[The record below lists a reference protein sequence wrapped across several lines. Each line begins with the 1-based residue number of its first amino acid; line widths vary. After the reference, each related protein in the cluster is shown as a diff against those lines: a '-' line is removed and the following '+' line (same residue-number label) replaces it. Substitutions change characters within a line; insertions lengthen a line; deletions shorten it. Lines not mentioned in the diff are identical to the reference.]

1 MRPSPENVIPVVAPA
16 IAPAAARSGTILRVA
31 LPVPLRKV
39 FDYLPAPNAD
49 GGRLQPGVR
58 LRVPFGRGTRVGVLL
73 GTEEHSDQPAET
85 LRRVIE
91 VLDAQPLLDGEV
103 LALTLW
109 ASRYYQAPI
118 GEAVSSCLPTLLRR
132 GHRPAARPAEPERW
146 GIAPGRT
153 QAEHARRAP
162 RQAALLAYLAQHP
175 AGVSGAALRTALGP
189 TMPATL
195 RTLSNR
201 GQVLPIPAVTPTR
214 GDTAAGPS
222 LNPAQQQALAALE
235 QGLDRFQVF
244 VLEGVTGSGKT
255 EVYLH
260 LVDAVLKRG
269 QQALFLVP
277 EIGLTTQTMQRFEQR
292 FPEPLAVLHS
302 GLADGER
309 LHNWSLA
316 AAGQAAIVIGTRS
329 AVWTPMPRLGVIVID
344 EEHDLSYKQQ
354 DGFRYSARDVAL
366 KRAQQM
372 QIPIVLG
379 SATPSLES
387 LQQAAGGR
395 YRQLLLPARAGG
407 AVPPSVEVVDLRAV
421 PLRGGL
427 APTVLARIA
436 EHLGRGAQVLVFVN
450 RRGYAPILL
459 CHQCAWS
466 AQCEHCDARLC
477 YHKETDRLTCHH
489 CARER
494 APLTRCP
501 GCGGELLKVGYATE
515 RIVEVLQA
523 HFPQCRTLRI
533 DRDSTRRKEAW
544 HELLA
549 LIGSGQADILVGTQ
563 MLSKGHHFPQV
574 TLVVIVDADSG
585 LYGVDF
591 RAAERL
597 AQQLLQVAGR
607 AGRAAEPG
615 QVMIQTHYPNHPLLQ
630 TLLRGGYPAF
640 ARAALAERRA
650 ASYPPCGYLVLLRVE
665 ALDGA
670 QAKHWLTRARSA
682 LPRRSADGLH
692 VHGPVP
698 APMERRAG
706 RHRWQLLLQSPQR
719 KPLQAALGAWM
730 PALEALP
737 TGRRLRWS
745 LDVDPQELS

>member
-1 MRPSPENVIPVVAPA
+1 MAAPDL
-16 IAPAAARSGTILRVA
+16 APAAAGPDPILRVA

-49 GGRLQPGVR
+49 RGRLRPGVR
-58 LRVPFGRGTRVGVLL
+58 LRVPFGRGTRIGVLV
-73 GTEEHSDQPAET
+73 GTAAHSAQPAET
-85 LRRVIE
+85 LRRVLE
-91 VLDAQPLLDGEV
+91 VLDAEPLLDGEV
-103 LALTLW
+103 LGLLLW

-146 GIAPGRT
+146 GIAPGQRHG
-153 QAEHARRAP
+153 ERSRRAP

-175 AGVSGAALRTALGP
+175 EGVSGADLRAALGP
-189 TMPATL
+189 TIPATL
-195 RTLSNR
+195 RTLSR
-201 GQVLPIPAVTPTR
+201 QGRVLPMPAVTAS
-214 GDTAAGPS
+214 DMAARPI
-222 LNPAQQQALAALE
+222 LNPAQRQALTALE
-235 QGLDRFQVF
+235 QGLGRFQVF

-260 LVDAVLKRG
+260 LVEAALNRG

-277 EIGLTTQTMQRFEQR
+277 EIGLTTQTLQRFEQR
-292 FPEPLAVLHS
+292 FPELPAVLHS

-316 AAGQAAIVIGTRS
+316 SAGRAAIVIGTRS

-387 LQQAAGGR
+387 LQQAADGR

-407 AVPPSVEVVDLRAV
+407 AVPPGVEVVDLRAV
-421 PLRGGL
+421 PLHGGL
-427 APTVLARIA
+427 APAVLARIA
-436 EHLGRGAQVLVFVN
+436 EHLGRDAQVLVFVN

-477 YHKETDRLTCHH
+477 YHKDTDRLTCHH

-494 APLTRCP
+494 APLMRCP
-501 GCGGELLKVGYATE
+501 ECGGELLKVGYATE
-515 RIVEVLQA
+515 RIVEVLQE
-523 HFPQCRTLRI
+523 HFPQRRTLRI

-563 MLSKGHHFPQV
+563 MLSKGHHFPRV

-591 RAAERL
+591 RATERL

-607 AGRAAEPG
+607 AGRAAQPG
-615 QVMIQTHYPNHPLLQ
+615 QVLIQTHYPDHPLLQ

-640 ARAALAERRA
+640 ASAALAERRA
-650 ASYPPCGYLVLLRVE
+650 AGYPPCGYLVLLRVE

-670 QAKHWLTRARSA
+670 QAKRWLTRARSA
-682 LPRRSADGLH
+682 LPRRSADGLQ
-692 VHGPVP
+692 VLGPVP

-730 PALEALP
+730 PALEVLP